1 MGDDINLGTER
12 RVENHV
18 RCNKGIK
25 ETIAVNV
32 RDGDSIVTL

>member
-1 MGDDINLGTER
+1 MIYI
-12 RVENHV
+12 VENHV